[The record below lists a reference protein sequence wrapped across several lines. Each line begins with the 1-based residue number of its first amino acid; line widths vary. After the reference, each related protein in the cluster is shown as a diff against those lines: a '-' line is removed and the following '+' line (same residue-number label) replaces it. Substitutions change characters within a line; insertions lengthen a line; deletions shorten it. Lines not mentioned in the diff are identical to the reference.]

1 MPTQFDPPSGTRDFL
16 AAEVGA
22 RERAFAVIRSVFS
35 RYGFEPLQ
43 TPAFERLDVLLGKY
57 GEEGDK
63 LIFKI
68 LRRGEHE
75 ASGEADLA
83 LRYDMTVP
91 LARVASA
98 YGSQLPTPYK
108 RYAMGPVW
116 RADRPGRGRFREFV
130 QCDLDTL
137 GTASVLA
144 DAEVICAVHDTLA
157 ELGVPD
163 FRFLLNSRHVLA
175 GLLEA
180 FGVPGDLGPGVL
192 ISLDKLDKMSAA
204 DVTAELTGRG
214 LAAGA
219 AGDLVAAMTAP
230 DAEER
235 IRAALK
241 PSDEGSAGLDEVDE
255 VLSLV
260 TAQIPGQRIAFTP
273 RLVRG
278 LSYYTGPIWEVVAD
292 GVPGSI
298 SSGGRYDHLIEELGG
313 PDVPGTGGSLGI
325 ERILLLLPDGGAA
338 GRAGRLDV
346 AVTVLGREFETRSFS
361 LAAAARQAGL
371 RASVYMGSSGKLG
384 RQLKWASDQ
393 GARWALIYGRQEE
406 EAGAVTV
413 RDMDSGEQAVVPVAE
428 LPGYLAGQARDSGL
442 EQAGQRASQDRQAS
456 TRRGL
461 IAERR
466 HRAAPRTPARWRSTS
481 PSMSWTPTGRPSSAV
496 RLVTPAS
503 RMPHGT
509 NRLNQSR
516 SQSQFR
522 AKPCMVTPRDTRI
535 PIAAIFRSGWP
546 GTHTSAA
553 SLDPDGADSR
563 VRAGPHQRFLDGPH
577 VGDHV
582 NRLAEP
588 DDRVPDELPGAVPGD
603 LAAPVHLDH
612 RRPRVA
618 QRPVER
624 AGPLPGREHR
634 LVLQQQA
641 RIRDL
646 VVHPLPVDLALQLP
660 AAQVGNGLLAEA
672 EMHVDQLVSHAAHDI
687 RGPGRQ
693 LPATAPANS
702 Q

>member
-16 AAEVGA
+16 AAEVEA

-43 TPAFERLDVLLGKY
+43 TPAFERLDVLTGKY

-108 RYAMGPVW
+108 RYAMGSVW

-137 GTASVLA
+137 GTTSVLA

-180 FGVPGDLGPGVL
+180 FGVPGELGSGVL
-192 ISLDKLDKMSAA
+192 ITLDKLDKMSAA
-204 DVTAELTGRG
+204 DVAAELTGRG
-214 LAAGA
+214 LASDT

-241 PSDEGSAGLDEVDE
+241 PSEEGSAGLDEVDE

-260 TAQIPGQRIAFTP
+260 AAQVPASRIEFTP
-273 RLVRG
+273 RMVRG

-298 SSGGRYDHLIEELGG
+298 SSGGRYDHLIEQLGG

-325 ERILLLLPDGGAA
+325 ERILLLLPDGGPA

-393 GARWALIYGRQEE
+393 GARWALIYGHQED

-413 RDMDSGEQAVVPVAE
+413 RDMNSGEQASVPVAD
-428 LPGYLAGQARDSGL
+428 LPGYLAQ
-442 EQAGQRASQDRQAS
+442 
-456 TRRGL
+456 
-461 IAERR
+461 
-466 HRAAPRTPARWRSTS
+466 
-481 PSMSWTPTGRPSSAV
+481 
-496 RLVTPAS
+496 
-503 RMPHGT
+503 
-509 NRLNQSR
+509 
-516 SQSQFR
+516 
-522 AKPCMVTPRDTRI
+522 
-535 PIAAIFRSGWP
+535 
-546 GTHTSAA
+546 SAA
-553 SLDPDGADSR
+553 G
-563 VRAGPHQRFLDGPH
+563 AGP
-577 VGDHV
+577 
-582 NRLAEP
+582 A
-588 DDRVPDELPGAVPGD
+588 
-603 LAAPVHLDH
+603 
-612 RRPRVA
+612 
-618 QRPVER
+618 
-624 AGPLPGREHR
+624 
-634 LVLQQQA
+634 
-641 RIRDL
+641 
-646 VVHPLPVDLALQLP
+646 
-660 AAQVGNGLLAEA
+660 
-672 EMHVDQLVSHAAHDI
+672 
-687 RGPGRQ
+687 
-693 LPATAPANS
+693 
-702 Q
+702 

>member
-16 AAEVGA
+16 AAEVEA

-137 GTASVLA
+137 GTLSALA

-180 FGVPGDLGPGVL
+180 FGVPGELGSGVL

-204 DVTAELTGRG
+204 DVAAELTERG
-214 LAAGA
+214 LASDT
-219 AGDLVAAMTAP
+219 AGDLVTAMTAP

-260 TAQIPGQRIAFTP
+260 AGQIPGGRIAFTP

-325 ERILLLLPDGGAA
+325 ERILLLLSDGGPA
-338 GRAGRLDV
+338 GGAGRLDV
-346 AVTVLGREFETRSFS
+346 AVTVLGREFEPRSFS

-393 GARWALIYGRQEE
+393 GARWALIYGRQED

-413 RDMDSGEQAVVPVAE
+413 RDMDSGEQAAVPVTE
-428 LPGYLAGQARDSGL
+428 LPRYLA
-442 EQAGQRASQDRQAS
+442 EQ
-456 TRRGL
+456 
-461 IAERR
+461 
-466 HRAAPRTPARWRSTS
+466 PV
-481 PSMSWTPTGRPSSAV
+481 TGR
-496 RLVTPAS
+496 
-503 RMPHGT
+503 
-509 NRLNQSR
+509 
-516 SQSQFR
+516 
-522 AKPCMVTPRDTRI
+522 
-535 PIAAIFRSGWP
+535 
-546 GTHTSAA
+546 
-553 SLDPDGADSR
+553 
-563 VRAGPHQRFLDGPH
+563 
-577 VGDHV
+577 
-582 NRLAEP
+582 
-588 DDRVPDELPGAVPGD
+588 
-603 LAAPVHLDH
+603 
-612 RRPRVA
+612 
-618 QRPVER
+618 
-624 AGPLPGREHR
+624 
-634 LVLQQQA
+634 
-641 RIRDL
+641 
-646 VVHPLPVDLALQLP
+646 
-660 AAQVGNGLLAEA
+660 
-672 EMHVDQLVSHAAHDI
+672 
-687 RGPGRQ
+687 
-693 LPATAPANS
+693 
-702 Q
+702 